1 MTNYMSLKDH
11 VYNYISKKINDG
23 TLRPDDKISEQQI
36 SDALNISRT
45 PIREALIQL
54 ASEGLLENTPRR
66 GFRVKCLDFKK
77 AQELYEIIGLL
88 DSRIAYLAVDLIS
101 EDNIKNM
108 QFLATT
114 MDAAIEQGLSTKYYE
129 LQLQFHDIYTNLYD
143 NQEMILLLNQ
153 LKNQFL
159 RKYYV
164 FDNPNNEL
172 EILRDTNL
180 QHHEIIRLFKEK
192 KKGELERYIR
202 DVHWS
207 KNIAMFDSL

>member
-1 MTNYMSLKDH
+1 MTNYLSLKDH

-23 TLRPDDKISEQQI
+23 SLKPDDKISELQI
-36 SDALNISRT
+36 SEAMNISRT

-66 GFRVKCLDFKK
+66 GFRVKCIDLKK

-88 DSRIAYLAVDLIS
+88 DSRIACLTVDSIS
-101 EDNIKNM
+101 EENIRNM
-108 QFLATT
+108 EFLADT
-114 MDAAIEQGLSTKYYE
+114 MDAAIEQGLSAKYYE
-129 LQLQFHDIYTNLYD
+129 LQIQFHDIYTNLYD

-164 FDNPNNEL
+164 FDTPKNEL
-172 EILRDTNL
+172 EILKATNL

-192 KKGELERYIR
+192 KKDELEKYIR
-202 DVHWS
+202 DIHWS
-207 KNIAMFDSL
+207 KDIAMFDSL

>member
-192 KKGELERYIR
+192 NKDELERYIR